1 MSVWRRASIVL
12 LLVLG
17 LPIRLAVASVNC
29 DLSQF
34 TPPVA
39 HAQSAHVK
47 SAVRSTDSHE
57 VLAARAISPDASC
70 VAAYDGT
77 HTDHRGH
84 CDHASHHG
92 AGQCSGG
99 ANCCVSAPL
108 PCVGAIADI
117 HAFVHLHLLPQPS
130 VGAIRFLTGGID
142 RPPSAYPV

>member
-17 LPIRLAVASVNC
+17 LPIRLAVASMNC

-47 SAVRSTDSHE
+47 TVVRGTDSHQ
-57 VLAARAISPDASC
+57 VLAARAISPHASC
-70 VAAYDGT
+70 GAASDGT
-77 HTDHRGH
+77 HAGHRGH
-84 CDHASHHG
+84 GDHASHHG

-99 ANCCVSAPL
+99 ANCCVGAPL

-117 HAFVHLHLLPQPS
+117 RVFIDLRLLPQPS
-130 VGAIRFLTGGID
+130 VGAIRFLTDGIE
-142 RPPSAYPV
+142 RPPSAYLV